1 MFWRKNTGNPL
12 FPTVGRDIKSSIEYI
27 DSTRGIN
34 PLYTMINLSTTSEYE
49 WYKNAFSEYAQCD
62 ISDIHSY
69 RSGQA
74 NYRDS
79 LQIYDVVP
87 YSFMEY
93 STPLIYFVDYFPSLK
108 DNKIWQEMRNI
119 ENDLIYD
126 IAGNVVF
133 LQDVINGVCQH
144 NYQDIMAENA
154 SHDVLLFHKLIW
166 NELPEA

>member
-1 MFWRKNTGNPL
+1 MN
-12 FPTVGRDIKSSIEYI
+12 
-27 DSTRGIN
+27 GIR
-34 PLYTMINLSTTSEYE
+34 MHS
-49 WYKNAFSEYAQCD
+49 QCD

-108 DNKIWQEMRNI
+108 DNRIWQEMRNI

-133 LQDVINGVCQH
+133 LQDVINGVC
-144 NYQDIMAENA
+144 
-154 SHDVLLFHKLIW
+154 
-166 NELPEA
+166 